1 LTDEEERRAITAAM
15 QRLFAGTPLHSSSK
29 LDILALAQEAGLKR
43 NKLTHKHT
51 DLKELFYAQRKARDG
66 TPDNE
71 VKLRGQIAT
80 LQTLNQTLRDERD
93 RYRITS
99 ETFARALNV
108 LTIENDNFRRELAKP
123 AEPGV
128 AGEGRPAEPG
138 VADEGRPAEPGAAGE
153 GRPDELGVAC
163 EGHAVEIN
171 AVLEPAEGQTNWPQP
186 TPAESTKTTRYNS
199 PTKINFHSG
208 ANFPSLTLHGL
219 DHTLPG

>member
-1 LTDEEERRAITAAM
+1 MTDEEERRAITAAM
-15 QRLFAGTPLHSSSK
+15 QRLFAGTPLRSSGK

-80 LQTLNQTLRDERD
+80 LQKVNQTLRDERD
-93 RYRITS
+93 RYRMAS

-123 AEPGV
+123 TTT
-128 AGEGRPAEPG
+128 
-138 VADEGRPAEPGAAGE
+138 
-153 GRPDELGVAC
+153 
-163 EGHAVEIN
+163 EIK
-171 AVLEPAEGQTNWPQP
+171 P
-186 TPAESTKTTRYNS
+186 
-199 PTKINFHSG
+199 
-208 ANFPSLTLHGL
+208 
-219 DHTLPG
+219 LPPPRTG